1 MKKHL
6 FTIFLSLLFL
16 GLQAQSSIFLKYDGI
31 NGDVA
36 VTGFRDHVEIYDLS
50 YNVTN
55 NMLSNSTETT
65 AIVSPSSPGLITF
78 YNTINKSTPAT
89 SFGFYAA
96 APIAKIEIKLTRG
109 SGPFLIFCVL
119 TLEDCKI
126 ASIQNF
132 GDNQEKIQILA
143 TKFRVTYTPYNNIG
157 QAQTPVTR
165 GWDYVTNLQN
175 N

>member
-36 VTGFRDHVEIYDLS
+36 VTRFRDHVEIFDLS
-50 YNVTN
+50 YNVATN
-55 NMLSNSTETT
+55 ILSNSTETT
-65 AIVSPSSPGLITF
+65 PIVKQPSSPGLITF
-78 YNTINKSTPAT
+78 YNVINKSTPAT
-89 SFGFYAA
+89 SNKFYTGAL
-96 APIAKIEIKLTRG
+96 IAKIEIKLTKG
-109 SGPFLIFCVL
+109 IDEPIYCVL
-119 TLEDCKI
+119 TLEECKI

-143 TKFRVTYTPYNNIG
+143 TKFKVTYTPYNNIG